1 MKKIENGK
9 VLIIPDVHQDID
21 FVRTALQETYDH
33 VVFIGDW
40 FDTLRDDVF
49 GFEETVN
56 AVNSI
61 FDMLGDKATWLP
73 GNHDIAYIASYNKN
87 FTKARPNENY
97 LCSGVTRSKVK
108 KFSKHINPKWFNV
121 QELAVHV
128 GDFVISHAGFNLKS
142 FAPYGQDGLM
152 PTELGQISNMV
163 KVWEET
169 RLEFQHMTHWIWMV
183 GYSRGGPFEYGS
195 PVWQDWNQ
203 EFVPLDDVGQIV
215 GHTCQDGFHNIRM
228 KHFNGHKN
236 YCIDTNQKAYAIW
249 DDNKLTFRSMEDG
262 KYYEDNNGILERI
275 KYG

>member
-1 MKKIENGK
+1 MKKIEKGR

-40 FDTLRDDVF
+40 FDTFKTDVF

-61 FDMLGDKATWLP
+61 FDMLGDKATWLV
-73 GNHDIAYIASYNKN
+73 GNHDIAYIATYKKD
-87 FTKARPNENY
+87 FTKARINENFY
-97 LCSGVTRSKVK
+97 CSGVTNSKAR
-108 KFSKHINPKWFNV
+108 KFSKLINPKWFDA
-121 QELAVHV
+121 QELSIKV
-128 GDFVISHAGFNLKS
+128 GDFVISHAGFNVYN
-142 FAPYGQDGLM
+142 FFPTEDGLQDS
-152 PTELGQISNMV
+152 ELRIIENFTDAWAYS
-163 KVWEET
+163 
-169 RLEFQHMTHWIWMV
+169 RREFMHGLHWIWYV
-183 GYSRGGPFEYGS
+183 GSARGGYHRVGS
-195 PVWQDWNQ
+195 PVWQDWAQ

-228 KHFNGHKN
+228 KHSNEHKN